1 MTVRVLLASVLLF
14 SGAVRADRPGP
25 ERLEEALALLAA
37 ANPMIAA
44 ERALYEEQTRQRPW
58 ETVVT
63 LGYSVTDTF
72 ESGAAG
78 PNAAIR
84 VRIPLWDRS
93 NELKTAQARAAWQ
106 RAEDAARTAFLADL
120 QSLCELAGEVRALDT
135 RRAFHRDRLAYRQEQ
150 VDQGLAEAD
159 ALWAETEA
167 AQRAEQEWQRA
178 TAKLAAQRL
187 TLARRYGGGGVGKV
201 VGAPGGD
208 GRGALSSA
216 ASLEDATSWGP
227 WPP

>member
-1 MTVRVLLASVLLF
+1 VVSGRVLLAALL
-14 SGAVRADRPGP
+14 SLPGALPAECPGP

-37 ANPMIAA
+37 ANPTLGA
-44 ERALYEEQTRQRPW
+44 ERDLYEEQTRQRPW

-78 PNAAIR
+78 PNAALR

-93 NELKTAQARAAWQ
+93 NALKSAQARAAWR
-106 RAEDAARTAFLADL
+106 RAEDATRTAFLADL
-120 QSLCELAGEVRALDT
+120 QSLCELAGEVRTLDT

-167 AQRAEQEWQRA
+167 AQRAEHEWQRA
-178 TAKLAAQRL
+178 TSKLAAQRL
-187 TLARRYGGGGVGKV
+187 TLARRYGGEEWQ
-201 VGAPGGD
+201 
-208 GRGALSSA
+208 RLGAL
-216 ASLEDATSWGP
+216 LEAMGGER
-227 WPP
+227 

>member
-1 MTVRVLLASVLLF
+1 MLLAQGS
-14 SGAVRADRPGP
+14 ARADCPGP

-37 ANPMIAA
+37 ANPSINA

-63 LGYSVTDTF
+63 LGYSVSDTF

-78 PNAAIR
+78 PNAALR

-93 NELKTAQARAAWQ
+93 NELKTAHARAAWQ
-106 RAEDAARTAFLADL
+106 RAEDATRTAFLADL
-120 QSLCELAGEVRALDT
+120 QSLCEQAGEVRALDT

-150 VDQGLAEAD
+150 VDAGLAEAD

-167 AQRAEQEWQRA
+167 AQRAEHEWQRA

-187 TLARRYGGGGVGKV
+187 TLARRYGGEEWE
-201 VGAPGGD
+201 
-208 GRGALSSA
+208 RLGALLA
-216 ASLEDATSWGP
+216 AMGGEH
-227 WPP
+227 